1 MEALREVTV
10 WKVDYRQPNHIYLF
24 DGSKVVAYIKWGEG
38 EPIYFSRPGW
48 FDRRGRKF
56 VPADIKLFDKYEEQK
71 SNLIEF
77 TGSTGGTY
85 YVDPDAKTCT
95 CPGFS
100 FRGKCKHV
108 EKVLDNLVV

>member
-10 WKVDYRQPNHIYLF
+10 WDVEFRQPNHIYLF
-24 DGSKVVAYIKWGEG
+24 DGEKVLAYIKWGEG
-38 EPIYFSRPGW
+38 KPIYFNRPSKL
-48 FDRRGRKF
+48 DRRGRKF
-56 VPADIKLFDKYEEQK
+56 VKADIGLFGPVQTE

-85 YVDPDAKTCT
+85 YVNSDEKTCT

-108 EKVLDNLVV
+108 EKVLDKEFV